1 MHFDQLK
8 RRDFITLLGGAAVAW
23 PLAARAQQPEGGR
36 HIGVLLS
43 GSEDDQETQARLSGL
58 RQGLGRL
65 GWSEG
70 RNIKI
75 GYRYASGSAEQA
87 RSFAKELVALKPEVI
102 VTVSTP
108 VALALQRETDVIP
121 VVFVGV
127 VDPVGARLVASLAR
141 PGGNLTGTVLNEP
154 TVVGKW
160 LAMLK
165 EYAPNLARVAV
176 LFNSESGS
184 YQSYYKETA
193 EAAARALTIEL
204 VPNPISSAADIDGTI
219 TALAVTPN
227 SGLLVP
233 PDITAALHRDL
244 IIALAARHRLPA
256 VYQARFWVESGGLM
270 SYGPDIIAMHRQAAY
285 YVDRILRGTAP
296 TDLPVQ
302 APSKYETTLNLKTA
316 KLLGFEVPPGLLVA
330 ADEVIELQRNL
341 LHPLTAAFGTLATS
355 QDRGWTSAFSGR
367 PVMQRT
373 SPQRPILTPSGLR
386 ERSRDLP
393 DRAMETCYHPSI
405 A

>member
-330 ADEVIELQRNL
+330 ADEVIE
-341 LHPLTAAFGTLATS
+341 
-355 QDRGWTSAFSGR
+355 
-367 PVMQRT
+367 
-373 SPQRPILTPSGLR
+373 
-386 ERSRDLP
+386 
-393 DRAMETCYHPSI
+393 
-405 A
+405 